1 MLRLRK
7 RNGEVENLTD
17 STAVEFVDFSG
28 KLAVVVTQVAGGAVN
43 ILTPGDPIFNAY
55 ARINSM
61 RVSKV
66 SVHEP
71 FEGRKVTL

>member
-1 MLRLRK
+1 MIQIRK
-7 RNGEVENLTD
+7 RSGETVATD
-17 STAVEFVDFSG
+17 DSVAVEFVDSQG
-28 KLAVVVTQVAGGAVN
+28 KLAVAITQSPGGTVQ

-61 RVSKV
+61 RVSRV

-71 FEGRKVTL
+71 FAGKEAAL